1 MNRKSTMKT
10 FFSNSIGK
18 TTKACLAE
26 LYPVAGFVGIATYI
40 IVECFL
46 E

>member
-1 MNRKSTMKT
+1 MNRKSTMNT
-10 FFSNSIGK
+10 FLTNSIGK
-18 TTKACLAE
+18 TTKAFLVE

-40 IVECFL
+40 LVECFL